1 MVRVKACS
9 PLSAMAGVKVPPQGT
24 GVCICEITS
33 SQVIMI
39 LSLSCRVSWSRA
51 SRIMKNRNIPS
62 QEGMYMFYVVA
73 AVVHMFVFIVVLYAA
88 EHGKECVTERVRVES
103 TDLNSLVSH
112 SRGQNSSPRYR
123 CMHSSCQVM
132 SSCFC
137 CFPVQLSGVSRTRTR
152 EVPPQEGVCIFA
164 VAAVVYVCIYCCFVC
179 SRARKGVCD

>member
-1 MVRVKACS
+1 MVRVEACS

-62 QEGMYMFYVVA
+62 QEGKYMFYVVA

-103 TDLNSLVSH
+103 TDFDSLVSH
-112 SRGQNSSPRYR
+112 SCGQNSSPRYR
-123 CMHSSCQVM
+123 CMHSSLSRHVIMFLLLSCTVEWSVSHKDQR
-132 SSCFC
+132 SSSPGRCVHFC
-137 CFPVQLSGVSRTRTR
+137 CSCSC
-152 EVPPQEGVCIFA
+152 VCLYLLLFHM
-164 VAAVVYVCIYCCFVC
+164 
-179 SRARKGVCD
+179 